1 MNTMSTQSPKPSFKE
16 QMHQA
21 REDAIL
27 RSTCELLGEKAFD
40 TMTMDDVANAVG
52 IAKASLYK
60 HFCSKEELCS
70 AAMVQVLAGV
80 KAYLA
85 ELPAEMPPVDKL
97 QALVRWSLQ
106 RLLAQEI
113 PEWPGSHSPLR
124 TMLREHHDCLIEW
137 LPVSQ
142 CLEQWIAQAQ
152 QQGALDAALPPR
164 VVLHI
169 LYARA
174 CDPAAGFLQDAGLYD
189 NAEIV
194 ELVLRTIFDGL
205 AARASAAEL

>member
-106 RLLAQEI
+106 RLLANGTALL
-113 PEWPGSHSPLR
+113 PTPNSTLR
-124 TMLREHHDCLIEW
+124 SVLMAHQGYQGALLA
-137 LPVSQ
+137 VSN
-142 CLEQWIAQAQ
+142 EVDGWIRQAQAQ
-152 QQGALDAALPPR
+152 GSISPSLPPE
-164 VVLHI
+164 VVLYT

-174 CDPAAGFLQDAGLYD
+174 CDPVVGFLKEGGQYSDD
-189 NAEIV
+189 QIV
-194 ELVLRTIFDGL
+194 DLVARTCFDGL
-205 AARASAAEL
+205 ASR